1 MGQIKKLRRQK
12 YFSLCKHII
21 GVCVL
26 MFFMSCSSE
35 KPVDDKEEEEEVIPP
50 VEQDFVT
57 KIGPIHAYAPES
69 SGIVLSDGYIF
80 TINDSGN
87 SSIIYKVNPSDGSL
101 VQSISVNNYDNRD
114 WEDIAADSDYI
125 YIGDFGNNSG
135 KRTDLRVL
143 KISKSQFINNTASTV
158 SVSAEAIEFS
168 YSEQTSFIS
177 SSTHNFDCESL
188 ISKEDNLYL
197 FTKNRG
203 DNKTRAYKLSK
214 EPGQY
219 SLTTLTSY
227 DVNGLV
233 TGGDY
238 NAQTNELVLIG
249 YAASMHTNSF
259 VCMFSNFTDDS
270 FFSADVTKKVIG
282 TASNN
287 WQTEAIAFG
296 STDGENLFIS
306 CESTG
311 FSKAALYKTDKT
323 TLGL

>member
-135 KRTDLRVL
+135 TRTDLRVL

>member
-135 KRTDLRVL
+135 TRTDLRVL
-143 KISKSQFINNTASTV
+143 KISKSQFINNTDSTV
-158 SVSAEAIEFS
+158 SVTAEVIEFS

>member
-135 KRTDLRVL
+135 TRTDLRVL
-143 KISKSQFINNTASTV
+143 KISKSQFINNTDSTV
-158 SVSAEAIEFS
+158 SVTAEVIEFS
-168 YSEQTSFIS
+168 YSEQTSFVS
-177 SSTHNFDCESL
+177 SSTHNFDCESF

>member
-1 MGQIKKLRRQK
+1 MSNIKKIKDLKSFFQVK
-12 YFSLCKHII
+12 YVISMCI
-21 GVCVL
+21 L
-26 MFFMSCSSE
+26 MFFMSYSSA
-35 KPVDDKEEEEEVIPP
+35 KPVDDNPEVVKPP
-50 VEQDFVT
+50 VEEGFVSE
-57 KIGPIHAYAPES
+57 IGPMFDYAPES

-233 TGGDY
+233 SGGDY

-311 FSKAALYKTDKT
+311 FSIATLYKTDKT

>member
-1 MGQIKKLRRQK
+1 MSNIKKIKDLKSFFQVK
-12 YFSLCKHII
+12 YVISMCI
-21 GVCVL
+21 L
-26 MFFMSCSSE
+26 MFFMSYSSA
-35 KPVDDKEEEEEVIPP
+35 KPVDDNPEVVKPP
-50 VEQDFVT
+50 VEEGFVSE
-57 KIGPIHAYAPES
+57 IGPMFDYAPES
-69 SGIVLSDGYIF
+69 SGIVLSDDYIF

-87 SSIIYKVNPSDGSL
+87 SSVFYKVNPVDGSL
-101 VQSISVNNYDNRD
+101 VQSISVTNYDNKD
-114 WEDIAADSDYI
+114 WEDITDDSNYI

-219 SLTTLTSY
+219 SLTTLASY
-227 DVNGLV
+227 EINGLV

-259 VCMFSNFTDDS
+259 VYMFSNFTDDS

-282 TASNN
+282 NASSN

-311 FSKAALYKTDKT
+311 FSIATLYKTDKT